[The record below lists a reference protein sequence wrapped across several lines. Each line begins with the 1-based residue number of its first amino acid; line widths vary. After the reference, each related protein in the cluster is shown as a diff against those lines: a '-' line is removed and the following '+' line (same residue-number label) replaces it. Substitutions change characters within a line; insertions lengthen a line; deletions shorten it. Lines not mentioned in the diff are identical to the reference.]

1 MWSCGQHHAWL
12 MNDDEVK
19 GFHLEGTC
27 PTAGEQGTDS
37 VASCTK
43 QRIVLSLSHLSYQQ
57 LSIQLNT
64 PSFRGKKS

>member
-43 QRIVLSLSHLSYQQ
+43 QRIVLSLSHLF
-57 LSIQLNT
+57 LSAVEH
-64 PSFRGKKS
+64 PAKYPFF